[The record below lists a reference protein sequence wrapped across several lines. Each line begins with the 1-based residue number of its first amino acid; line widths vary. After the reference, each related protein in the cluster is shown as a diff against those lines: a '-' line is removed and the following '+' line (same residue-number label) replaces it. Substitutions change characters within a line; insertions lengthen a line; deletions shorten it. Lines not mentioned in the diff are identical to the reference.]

1 MDGIMIVLAEAAA
14 LVALVLAT
22 YTVLETL
29 AWTSY
34 HRQGGRKGLMAWM
47 KDQF

>member
-14 LVALVLAT
+14 LVALVLT
-22 YTVLETL
+22 TQTLLETL

-34 HRQGGRKGLMAWM
+34 RRQGGRKGLMAWL